1 MNFQIQQIS
10 SLEKVRAGYTYDT
23 VTECTALRGERV
35 SWQVAVTS
43 EDVCF
48 LSVAVASPLKEHVR
62 LYRVQEAVLDQP
74 ATEEVTG
81 DGYLAETA
89 GRMPDI
95 LVPLTEDDTAFTLG
109 RGQRAVVW
117 VRLDIPADAPAGEH
131 SVQVVFTVRGQAQAA
146 VETVATTMTVSV
158 KSAAIAPHTTP
169 YTRWLYLDCIATA
182 HDVPVF
188 SEEHWALIET
198 YVTAAADAGIT
209 MLLVPTHTP
218 PLDTEVGTARPCV
231 QLVDIEK
238 TGDTYTFGF
247 EKFRR
252 YIALCQKHGI
262 RYFEMAHMFSQW
274 GAKCAP
280 NIMVRENGESTYRF
294 GWHVASDS
302 PDYIAFLKQ
311 YIAAIAAEV
320 RALGIEKQT
329 YYHISDEPNV
339 ATMDTYQTAAAIL
352 HPLLGESKTLDALSD
367 YAFYERG
374 LVKCPVTSV
383 AHIAEFLEHNIP
395 EQWVYYC
402 CGPQTVY
409 PNSFMAMPSARVR
422 ILGFL
427 MYKYDIKGFL
437 HWGFN
442 FYNSAVSRYPVD
454 PYLTTSCDGMY
465 PSGDP
470 FIVYPAKDGVYPSI
484 RGEVTY
490 QAMQDI
496 ALCRTLE
503 EKIGRRA
510 VVEMIDRA
518 AGAALQ
524 FDCYPKDNAYLL
536 SLHEAMVQKLGE

>member
-1 MNFQIQQIS
+1 MNFKIQQIS
-10 SLEKVRAGYTYDT
+10 ALEKVRAGYRYDT
-23 VTECTALRGERV
+23 MTACAALRGERV
-35 SWQVAVTS
+35 SWQVSVES
-43 EDVCF
+43 ENICY
-48 LSVAVASPLKEHVR
+48 LSVAVDSPLKEHVR
-62 LYRVQEAVLDQP
+62 LYRVLEAVLDQP
-74 ATEEVTG
+74 ATEDVTG

-89 GRMPDI
+89 GTMPDI
-95 LVPLTEDDTAFTLG
+95 LVPLAENVTAFTVG

-117 VRLDIPADAPAGEH
+117 VRLDVPAETPAGEY
-131 SVQVVFTVRGQAQAA
+131 SVRVVFQAREQAQSAT
-146 VETVATTMTVSV
+146 ETVATEMTVSV
-158 KSAAIAPHTTP
+158 KPVTIAPHTTP
-169 YTRWLYLDCIATA
+169 YTRWFYPDCIATA
-182 HDVPVF
+182 HGVPVF
-188 SEEHWALIET
+188 SEEHWVLIEK
-198 YVTAAADAGIT
+198 YIETAVDLGIT

-238 TGDTYTFGF
+238 TGETYTFGF

-252 YIALCQKHGI
+252 YIALCQQHGV

-280 NIMVRENGESTYRF
+280 NIMVRENGENTYRF
-294 GWHVASDS
+294 GWHTPSDS

-320 RALGIEKQT
+320 KALGIEKQT
-329 YYHISDEPNV
+329 YYHISDEPNMV
-339 ATMDTYQTAAAIL
+339 TMDTYNLAADIL
-352 HPLLGESKTLDALSD
+352 RPLLGESKTLDALSD

-383 AHIAEFLEHNIP
+383 AHIAEFLKHDVP

-402 CGPQTVY
+402 CGPQTVF
-409 PNSFMAMPSARVR
+409 PNSFLAMPSARVR

-427 MYKYDIKGFL
+427 MYKYNIQGFL

-442 FYNSAVSRYPVD
+442 FYHSAVSLYPVN
-454 PYLTTSCDGMY
+454 PYLTTSVDGMY

-484 RGEVTY
+484 RGELTFH
-490 QAMQDI
+490 AMQDI

-503 EKIGRRA
+503 EKIGRAA
-510 VVEMIDRA
+510 VVAMIDRA
-518 AGAALQ
+518 AGGELR
-524 FDCYPKDNAYLL
+524 FDRYPKENGYLL
-536 SLHEAMVQKLGE
+536 SLHEDMVKKLEE

>member
-1 MNFQIQQIS
+1 MAFQIQQVS

-23 VTECTALRGERV
+23 VAACTALRGERV
-35 SWQVAVTS
+35 SWQVAITS
-43 EDVCF
+43 EDICF
-48 LSVAVASPLKEHVR
+48 LSVAVESPLKEHVR

-74 ATEEVTG
+74 ATEDVTG
-81 DGYLAETA
+81 DGYLTEAA
-89 GRMPDI
+89 GTMPDI

-117 VRLDIPADAPAGEH
+117 VKLDVPADAPAGDH
-131 SVQVVFTVRGQAQAA
+131 PVRVVFTVRGQAQTAA
-146 VETVATTMTVSV
+146 ETVTAEMTVTV
-158 KSAAIAPHTTP
+158 APAVIARREAI
-169 YTRWLYLDCIATA
+169 YTRWFYLDCIATA
-182 HDVPVF
+182 HGVEVF
-188 SEEHWALIET
+188 SEEHWALIDK
-198 YVTAAADAGIT
+198 YVAAAADMGIN

-262 RYFEMAHMFSQW
+262 RYFETAHMFSQW

-280 NIMVRENGESTYRF
+280 NILVTENGETTYRF
-294 GWHVASDS
+294 GWHVPSDD
-302 PDYIAFLKQ
+302 PAYIAFLQQ

-320 RALGIEKQT
+320 KALGIEKQT
-329 YYHISDEPNV
+329 YYHISDEPNMT
-339 ATMDTYQTAAAIL
+339 TMATYQTAADL
-352 HPLLGESKTLDALSD
+352 LRPLLGASKTLDALSD

-374 LVKCPVTSV
+374 LVQCPVTSV
-383 AHIAEFLEHNIP
+383 AHIAEFLKHDVP

-437 HWGFN
+437 HWGYN

-454 PYLTTSCDGMY
+454 PYLTTSCDGTY

-484 RGEVTY
+484 RGEVTFH
-490 QAMQDI
+490 AMQDI

-510 VVEMIDRA
+510 VVGMIDRA
-518 AGAALQ
+518 AGGELR
-524 FDCYPKDNAYLL
+524 FDSYPKENGFLL
-536 SLHEAMVQKLGE
+536 SLHEEMVQKLGE